1 MSSALRARARSLG
14 FLMGYYNKGM
24 KSFFRYRK
32 YSSVISMLL
41 DVQLPS
47 FNTEMSNSRIS
58 LTSQLRS
65 SSNNI
70 IRHVCL
76 IQNV

>member
-1 MSSALRARARSLG
+1 
-14 FLMGYYNKGM
+14 
-24 KSFFRYRK
+24 
-32 YSSVISMLL
+32 MLL

-47 FNTEMSNSRIS
+47 FDKVMFNSRIS

-70 IRHVCL
+70 IKHVCL
-76 IQNV
+76 ILNV

>member
-1 MSSALRARARSLG
+1 MT
-14 FLMGYYNKGM
+14 YCYDKCM
-24 KSFFRYRK
+24 KSFFAYRK
-32 YSSVISMLL
+32 YSSVTSMLL

-47 FNTEMSNSRIS
+47 FDTVMFNSRIS

-70 IRHVCL
+70 IKHVCL
-76 IQNV
+76 ILNV